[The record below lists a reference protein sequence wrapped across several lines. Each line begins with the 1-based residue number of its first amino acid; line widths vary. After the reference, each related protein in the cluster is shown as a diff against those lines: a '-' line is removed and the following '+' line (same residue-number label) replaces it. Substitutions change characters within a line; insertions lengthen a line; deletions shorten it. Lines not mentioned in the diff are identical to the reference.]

1 MKMNE
6 WIATNVLVGLNGM
19 PNTATGIGQ
28 KARRNNWLKRRA
40 VGHARAMEYH
50 ISNFHPDI
58 QKQIIERLVTNPIEQ
73 QKLLAMDWSLPP
85 SNAHGLKPLEEFES
99 WAKLPVYD
107 VHAAAGAGSLV
118 QSEYQIGV
126 FSLPVEL
133 LLEYGLKPEFSS
145 VIFVD
150 GDSME
155 PTLSDRDRLLVD
167 IREQQHPV
175 ANGVYVIRIDDA
187 VYVKRLHWDIENSVY
202 KVISDNLKYPA
213 FNINHKNGRNFKII
227 GKAVAPVMK
236 KII

>member
-1 MKMNE
+1 
-6 WIATNVLVGLNGM
+6 
-19 PNTATGIGQ
+19 
-28 KARRNNWLKRRA
+28 
-40 VGHARAMEYH
+40 
-50 ISNFHPDI
+50 
-58 QKQIIERLVTNPIEQ
+58 
-73 QKLLAMDWSLPP
+73 
-85 SNAHGLKPLEEFES
+85 
-99 WAKLPVYD
+99 
-107 VHAAAGAGSLV
+107 
-118 QSEYQIGV
+118 
-126 FSLPVEL
+126 
-133 LLEYGLKPEFSS
+133 
-145 VIFVD
+145 
-150 GDSME
+150 ME

>member
-1 MKMNE
+1 MKE
-6 WIATNVLVGLNGM
+6 WFSSREVIALEGTPKNTNAIN
-19 PNTATGIGQ
+19 N
-28 KARRNNWLKRRA
+28 KARKNNWIRRKA
-40 VGHARAMEYH
+40 AGKGRAMEYH
-50 ISNFHPDI
+50 ISNFHPDL
-58 QKQIIERLVTNPIEQ
+58 QKKLIEMYVTDENERERL
-73 QKLLAMDWSLPP
+73 LAKDWTLPP
-85 SNAHGLKPLEEFES
+85 SNAHGLKPLNDFEE

-107 VHAAAGAGSLV
+107 VHAAAGAGTLV
-118 QSEYQIGV
+118 QSEFQIGV
-126 FSLPVEL
+126 FSLPIEL
-133 LLEYGLKPEFSS
+133 LHEYGLKPDFSS

-155 PTLSDRDRLLVD
+155 PTLSHRDRLLVD

-175 ANGVYVIRIDDA
+175 VNGVYVIRIDDA
-187 VYVKRLHWDIENSVY
+187 VYVKRLHWDIENGVY